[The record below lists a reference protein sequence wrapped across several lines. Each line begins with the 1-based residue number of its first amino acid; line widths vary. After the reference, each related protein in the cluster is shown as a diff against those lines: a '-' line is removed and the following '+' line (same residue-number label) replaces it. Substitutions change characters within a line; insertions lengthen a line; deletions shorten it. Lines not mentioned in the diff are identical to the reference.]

1 MQAEIVTASDRVND
15 SPPQT
20 RKKAT
25 KTTTD
30 VETDETRRK
39 RKAMDDYDI
48 DIDLNFVQL
57 SRQQL
62 LQRYSTAVRK
72 LRRLAE
78 AHHEVRPL
86 SFDSY
91 VLFQYFQQRNWRQRM
106 AGMGGGSATLVP
118 PPQLMAYL
126 KLEVLHHL
134 LDRRRQILCW
144 LFYLTLVSL
153 CVAAYRYETSSGSN
167 ERVVQSTVYPGMRM
181 WRRMTMPLIQ
191 RFPRLTEFYDES
203 CLMGNPFFQMEDLS
217 CGPCANVESVWF
229 ESDECAQLHAPVSG
243 SDKGLSLLLKCRQTM
258 AEGDSVPFAFKSQ
271 QDAMVLSE
279 FYNIYTSNHMIF
291 QRDAYRVH
299 STNQGVHNLEDLFGQ
314 FNSSNSDMN
323 TNVDPPT
330 WTQQAHNLWRCNRML
345 PARLLRP
352 IFARPSRL
360 PSLGVALERYVAIDT
375 AQAPAYTLPETE
387 CPNVY
392 VHQAVGTRFII
403 LRPTSECR
411 HRCRTLSIRLTQ
423 SFVLSYNWLYW
434 KPISAPDPISESLS
448 ISLIGSYC

>member
-1 MQAEIVTASDRVND
+1 MDNYD
-15 SPPQT
+15 L
-20 RKKAT
+20 
-25 KTTTD
+25 D
-30 VETDETRRK
+30 V
-39 RKAMDDYDI
+39 
-48 DIDLNFVQL
+48 DLNFVQL

-62 LQRYSTAVRK
+62 LQRYAGAVRQ

-78 AHHEVRPL
+78 TRCEVRSV
-86 SFDSY
+86 SFDNY
-91 VLFQYFQQRNWRQRM
+91 VLFQYFRHRNWQ
-106 AGMGGGSATLVP
+106 AGITPVMP
-118 PPQLMAYL
+118 PAPLMAYL

-153 CVAAYRYETSSGSN
+153 CVAAYRYETTSPGGHQ
-167 ERVVQSTVYPGMRM
+167 ERVVQSMVYPGMRM

-191 RFPRLTEFYDES
+191 RFPQLTELYDES
-203 CLMGNPFFQMEDLS
+203 CLMGNPFFQVEDLS
-217 CGPCANVESVWF
+217 CGPCANVESVWQEGEEHQLPSGA
-229 ESDECAQLHAPVSG
+229 ESAA
-243 SDKGLSLLLKCRQTM
+243 
-258 AEGDSVPFAFKSQ
+258 PFAFRSQ
-271 QDAMVLSE
+271 QEAIDLE
-279 FYNIYTSNHMIF
+279 DFYNIYASNHKIF

-314 FNSSNSDMN
+314 FNSSA
-323 TNVDPPT
+323 PPT

-352 IFARPSRL
+352 IFARPTRL
-360 PSLGVALERYVAIDT
+360 PSMGVALERYMAIDT

-392 VHQAVGTRFII
+392 VHQAVGSRFII

-411 HRCRTLSIRLTQ
+411 HRCRTLSLRLTQ
-423 SFVLSYNWLYW
+423 SYVLSYNWLYW
-434 KPISAPDPISESLS
+434 KPISAPDPISETLS

>member
-1 MQAEIVTASDRVND
+1 MHTEAASDRAND
-15 SPPQT
+15 NPPQPPRANT
-20 RKKAT
+20 ET
-25 KTTTD
+25 KTKTSSNA
-30 VETDETRRK
+30 ETEESRRK
-39 RKAMDDYDI
+39 RQAMDDYDI
-48 DIDLNFVQL
+48 DIDLNFMQL

-62 LQRYSTAVRK
+62 LQRYSSAVRQ

-78 AHHEVRPL
+78 AHREVRPL

-91 VLFQYFQQRNWRQRM
+91 VLFQYFRQQN
-106 AGMGGGSATLVP
+106 AAAAAGGGYRGIVSAALLP

-153 CVAAYRYETSSGSN
+153 CVAAYRYEAASSGGGGGAGAGAGS

-191 RFPRLTEFYDES
+191 RFPRLTELYDES

-217 CGPCANVESVWF
+217 CGPCANVESVWL
-229 ESDECAQLHAPVSG
+229 ESDEYAQPL
-243 SDKGLSLLLKCRQTM
+243 GLSVG
-258 AEGDSVPFAFKSQ
+258 GDSVPFAFKGQ
-271 QDAMVLSE
+271 QDAMDLGD
-279 FYNIYTSNHMIF
+279 FYNIYASNHVIF

-314 FNSSNSDMN
+314 FNSSGGS
-323 TNVDPPT
+323 PAPT

-360 PSLGVALERYVAIDT
+360 PSLAVALERYMAIDT

-434 KPISAPDPISESLS
+434 KPISAPDPISETLS